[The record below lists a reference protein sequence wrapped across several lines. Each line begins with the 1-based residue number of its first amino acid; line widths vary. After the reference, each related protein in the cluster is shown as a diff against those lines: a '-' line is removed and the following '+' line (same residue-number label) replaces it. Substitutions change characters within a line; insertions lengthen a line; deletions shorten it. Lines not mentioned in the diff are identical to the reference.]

1 MRRYG
6 WVGIAALVCV
16 ALALF
21 GCDSKSGSGGTAVGT
36 VGGTT
41 VGIVFDTGGLGDKSF
56 NDSAWRGI
64 ERAVDELGIQKMA
77 IESGSESAYE
87 DNLILMAEEEG
98 IDLVIA
104 VGINMQTALDAVAKK
119 YPDVSFAI
127 IDGDVDLPNVR
138 SLKFKEEEGSYLVG
152 FLAGLM
158 TESGKIGF
166 VGGQA
171 LPLIEKF
178 EYGYRAGAERAR
190 PDVEFLPAKY
200 IGSWD
205 DVSQAKVAA
214 NVLYSSGADVVYHA
228 AGRAGLGV
236 IRSAA
241 ENGKWAIGVDSDQ
254 DGVEEGSVLTSMVK
268 GVDNAV
274 FQTIQDF
281 LNDEFTSGAKVYDLA
296 SGGVGVSEFR
306 FTRDEIG
313 EDNIEL
319 LEDIKRMII
328 SGEIVVPSTE
338 DEYLAQR

>member
-6 WVGIAALVCV
+6 WVGLAALVCT
-16 ALALF
+16 AIAIF
-21 GCDSKSGSGGTAVGT
+21 GCDTKPGSDGKTGVM
-36 VGGTT
+36 T

-64 ERAVDELGIQKMA
+64 ERAVGELAIRDMR
-77 IESGSESAYE
+77 IESGSESEYE
-87 DNLILMAEEEG
+87 DNLILMAEEG

-104 VGINMQTALDAVAKK
+104 VGINMQTALKTVAPQ
-119 YPDVSFAI
+119 YPNVSFAI
-127 IDGDVDLPNVR
+127 IDGSILDLPNVR

-171 LPLIEKF
+171 LALIRKF

-205 DVSQAKVAA
+205 DVDQAKVAA
-214 NVLYSSGADVVYHA
+214 NVLYASGADVVYHA

-241 ENGKWAIGVDSDQ
+241 ENEKWAIGVDSDQ
-254 DGVEEGSVLTSMVK
+254 DGVEEGYVLTSMVK
-268 GVDNAV
+268 GVDKAV

-281 LNDEFTSGAKVYDLA
+281 LNGEFTSGEKVYDLA

-306 FTRDEIG
+306 FTRGDIG
-313 EDNIEL
+313 EDNIKL

-338 DEYLAQR
+338 AEYLAQR

>member
-1 MRRYG
+1 M
-6 WVGIAALVCV
+6 
-16 ALALF
+16 
-21 GCDSKSGSGGTAVGT
+21 
-36 VGGTT
+36 T

-64 ERAVDELGIQKMA
+64 ERAVGELAIRDMR
-77 IESGSESAYE
+77 IESGSESEYE
-87 DNLILMAEEEG
+87 DNLILMAEEG

-104 VGINMQTALDAVAKK
+104 VGINMQTALKTVAPQ
-119 YPDVSFAI
+119 YPNVSFAI
-127 IDGDVDLPNVR
+127 IDGSILDLPNVR

-171 LPLIEKF
+171 LALIRKF

-205 DVSQAKVAA
+205 DVDQAKVAA
-214 NVLYSSGADVVYHA
+214 NVLYASGADVVYHA

-241 ENGKWAIGVDSDQ
+241 ENEKWAIGVDSDQ
-254 DGVEEGSVLTSMVK
+254 DGVEEGYVLTSMVK
-268 GVDNAV
+268 GVDKAV

-281 LNDEFTSGAKVYDLA
+281 LNGEFTSGEKVYDLA

-306 FTRDEIG
+306 FTRGDIG
-313 EDNIEL
+313 EDNIKL

-338 DEYLAQR
+338 AEYLAQR

>member
-1 MRRYG
+1 MGMQRYG
-6 WVGIAALVCV
+6 WVGLAALVCIAIV
-16 ALALF
+16 VF
-21 GCDSKSGSGGTAVGT
+21 GCDSKSDAGGSNGAM
-36 VGGTT
+36 T

-56 NDSAWRGI
+56 NDSAYRGI
-64 ERAVDELGIQKMA
+64 QRSVDELDVIEKH
-77 IESGSESAYE
+77 IESGSESQYE
-87 DNLILMAEEEG
+87 ANLILMAEEG

-104 VGINMQTALDAVAKK
+104 VGINMQTALETVAPQ

-127 IDGDVDLPNVR
+127 IDGDVHLPNVR

-158 TESGKIGF
+158 TETGKIGF

-214 NVLYSSGADVVYHA
+214 NVLFSSGADVVYHA

-236 IRSAA
+236 IRAAA

-313 EDNIEL
+313 EENIAL
-319 LEDIKRMII
+319 LKDIERMII
-328 SGEIVVPSTE
+328 SGEIKVPSTE